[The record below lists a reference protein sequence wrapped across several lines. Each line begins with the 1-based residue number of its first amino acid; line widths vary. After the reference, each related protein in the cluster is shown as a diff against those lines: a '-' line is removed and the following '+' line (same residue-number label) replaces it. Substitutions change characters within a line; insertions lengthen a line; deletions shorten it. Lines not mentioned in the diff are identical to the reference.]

1 MASFFFFK
9 RQYFLMT
16 GLALG
21 GVAAVFLVSV
31 DELPLAAHFLASF
44 FNTLLIRVCACM
56 ICIGVCEGKW
66 EGPLFMLCI

>member
-1 MASFFFFK
+1 
-9 RQYFLMT
+9 MT

-44 FNTLLIRVCACM
+44 FNIAHQGMCVYDMYRCM
-56 ICIGVCEGKW
+56 
-66 EGPLFMLCI
+66 

>member
-44 FNTLLIRVCACM
+44 FNIAHQGMCVYDMYRCM
-56 ICIGVCEGKW
+56 
-66 EGPLFMLCI
+66 